1 MNGTMNKR
9 VGLFILAAILLA
21 VVGLG
26 AQTAPPV
33 SAMLHTPRQADEDV
47 PEFGETG
54 KTPATPGEQPWMVA
68 LVEDGAPAKEGQ
80 MCGGALIAPQWV
92 LTAAHCIEDMTADE
106 VDIIVGRYKLSS
118 QQGERLDAD
127 ALIPH
132 PQYGDFNDI
141 GLIHLAQPATVGQP
155 VPLVT
160 AVNEQLD
167 DPPTVA
173 RVTGWGLIP
182 ERGEEFYPDKLHEV
196 NVPIVS
202 LSQCRAVYGSDVDSS
217 VICAGL
223 EEGGADACNG
233 DSGGPLVVPDG
244 RNWALAGIVSWGDG
258 CGLPDAYGVY
268 TRVASYEDWIKGY
281 LDGRTPIPEPTAGPG
296 GRVDVNDDYWDDDYW
311 GDESSFADDC
321 YECEA
326 GWDDYGRLLDSWET
340 AAGFVEIYDLGA
352 YDDNL
357 AELALTDNAEIVTV
371 QGVDVLLEDW
381 SDGFGP
387 FFTGLMVTDGR
398 LLEISS
404 DIGPDAVLE
413 AAEAI
418 ITQ

>member
-1 MNGTMNKR
+1 TNSIKQYSL
-9 VGLFILAAILLA
+9 LFFLTAILLVA
-21 VVGLG
+21 SLS
-26 AQTAPPV
+26 AQA
-33 SAMLHTPRQADEDV
+33 TPKATPHNIRQTGEEAL
-47 PEFGETG
+47 EFGVTG
-54 KTPATPGEQPWMVA
+54 KTEATPGQQPWMVA
-68 LVEDGAPAKEGQ
+68 LVEDGMSAKEGQ
-80 MCGGALIAPQWV
+80 FCGGALIAPQWV
-92 LTAAHCIEDMTADE
+92 LTAAHCLEDMTADQ
-106 VDIIVGRYKLSS
+106 VDVIAGRYQLSS

-141 GLIHLAQPATVGQP
+141 GLIHLAQPATSGQP

-182 ERGEEFYPDKLHEV
+182 EKGEEFFPDKLHEV

-202 LSQCRAVYGSDVDSS
+202 LSQCRAAYGSDVNGS

-258 CGLPDAYGVY
+258 CGLPNSYGVY
-268 TRVASYEDWIKGY
+268 TRVESYADWIKGY
-281 LDGRTPIPEPTAGPG
+281 LNDETSLPPANDAPADEAAPT
-296 GRVDVNDDYWDDDYW
+296 DHTWDDD
-311 GDESSFADDC
+311 SFAEDDG
-321 YECEA
+321 YEYE
-326 GWDDYGRLLDSWET
+326 DDYGRLLDSWET
-340 AAGFVEIYDLGA
+340 AAGFVDIYDLGA
-352 YDDNL
+352 FSGNL
-357 AELALTDNAEIVTV
+357 AELALADTAEIVTV
-371 QGVDVLLEDW
+371 AGADVLLEDW

-387 FFTGLMVTDGR
+387 FFTGLIIVDDR

-404 DIGPDAVLE
+404 DISPDAVLD
-413 AAEAI
+413 AAEMLI
-418 ITQ
+418 NQ